1 MRKAQNAMKFG
12 LKVGAF
18 ATLALTLS
26 SCLVIVDNGGTPTVD
41 SLVAQSTYCDGRI
54 SATGASTTVDFR
66 FNAANITIEN
76 LQAVITAGGDAID
89 ANLTSPLTDA
99 TKEGLNGSTT
109 IATIESSRIS
119 GTGTIRASANLK
131 MSDYNEFAPGGFSLS
146 NLKPKIRVS
155 NENLRLWVRASYSN
169 GKLTNWMKSSN
180 VLTAVK
186 GAGCDQ

>member
-1 MRKAQNAMKFG
+1 MRKAQNVVKFG
-12 LKVGAF
+12 LKLGAF
-18 ATLALTLS
+18 AALAATLS
-26 SCLVIVDNGGTPTVD
+26 GCLVIVDNGTPTVD

-54 SATGASTTVDFR
+54 AASGASTTVDFR
-66 FNAANITIEN
+66 FNAANITIES
-76 LQAVITAGGDAID
+76 LQAVMTAGGDTVD

-99 TKEGLNGSTT
+99 TKEGPNGSTA

-131 MSDYNEFAPGGFSLS
+131 MSDYNEFAPGGLSLT

-155 NENLRLWVRASYSN
+155 NEELRLWVRASYSN